1 MLGLEKQVERERE
14 VTGDT
19 CPGWGGRSRAALGA
33 GGGWKGQRDWGRAR
47 VPLGTV

>member
-1 MLGLEKQVERERE
+1 MEKQVERERE

-19 CPGWGGRSRAALGA
+19 RPAESGWGGRSRAAPRA
-33 GGGWKGQRDWGRAR
+33 GGGWKGQRDRGRAR